1 MLNNNLKHS
10 VLNHCYVGFAI
21 LPSCGGGFMGFLELL
36 DVGEVML
43 FISNESLKPR
53 VLNYF

>member
-1 MLNNNLKHS
+1 MLNNNLKCG
-10 VLNHCYVGFAI
+10 VLIHCVVVLLSYRSSGED
-21 LPSCGGGFMGFLELL
+21 LMGFLELL

-43 FISNESLKPR
+43 FISNESMKPR

>member
-1 MLNNNLKHS
+1 
-10 VLNHCYVGFAI
+10 
-21 LPSCGGGFMGFLELL
+21 MGFLELL

-43 FISNESLKPR
+43 FISNESLKLR

>member
-1 MLNNNLKHS
+1 MLYNNLKHS
-10 VLNHCYVGFAI
+10 VE
-21 LPSCGGGFMGFLELL
+21 GGGFMGFLELL

-43 FISNESLKPR
+43 FISNESLKPG

>member
-1 MLNNNLKHS
+1 MLYNNLKHS
-10 VLNHCYVGFAI
+10 VLNHCYIVLLFY
-21 LPSCGGGFMGFLELL
+21 LVEGGGFMGFLELL

-43 FISNESLKPR
+43 FISNESLKPG

>member
-1 MLNNNLKHS
+1 
-10 VLNHCYVGFAI
+10 
-21 LPSCGGGFMGFLELL
+21 MGFLELL

-53 VLNYF
+53 VFNYF